1 MRQSWAFW
9 YRTRRLE
16 WEGEIGHLIIDQA
29 CLMDVQNHLGKT
41 RKVCVGWVSD
51 LLLSFAY
58 LKMNFYVQYCQTN
71 VHASAICNNSIS
83 LWVSRKGFQKCFCSS
98 WPGWKHVGPAL
109 EFANFPAQ
117 KFAMMTSIAHWL
129 RSQRQIFLKKE
140 LYRGS
145 NLGLPGDRSL
155 CLPLYQATDLI

>member
-98 WPGWKHVGPAL
+98 WPGWKLINLKPKLICIKDYPIFWFFNPNWNADSQNLPQWLQL
-109 EFANFPAQ
+109 E
-117 KFAMMTSIAHWL
+117 
-129 RSQRQIFLKKE
+129 QIMASFLFWWF
-140 LYRGS
+140 
-145 NLGLPGDRSL
+145 
-155 CLPLYQATDLI
+155 